1 MGIEP
6 IPPELNSGV
15 LSRLNYGVIQKR
27 WASDVIERRH
37 SMLGIEPRALE
48 FSHKT
53 LRPP

>member
-27 WASDVIERRH
+27 WASDVSERRH

-48 FSHKT
+48 FSLKT